1 MTQQINHFIRDVYNK
16 NFSQAGDRLNSIM
29 MSRVNERLNDEKV
42 RLANTMFQKAGSDE
56 DV

>member
-1 MTQQINHFIRDVYNK
+1 MSQQINHFISDVYNK
-16 NFSQAGDRLNSIM
+16 NFSQASNRLNSIM

-56 DV
+56 DF

>member
-1 MTQQINHFIRDVYNK
+1 MSQQINHFISDVYNK
-16 NFSQAGDRLNSIM
+16 NFSQASNRLNSIM

>member
-1 MTQQINHFIRDVYNK
+1 MTQQINHFISDIYNK
-16 NFSQAGDRLNSIM
+16 NFSQAGNRLNSIM

>member
-1 MTQQINHFIRDVYNK
+1 MTQQINHFISDIYNK

>member
-1 MTQQINHFIRDVYNK
+1 MSQQINHFISDVYNK

>member
-1 MTQQINHFIRDVYNK
+1 MTQQINHFVSDVYNK

>member
-1 MTQQINHFIRDVYNK
+1 MTQQINHFISDVYNK
-16 NFSQAGDRLNSIM
+16 NFSQAGNRLNSIM

>member
-1 MTQQINHFIRDVYNK
+1 MTQQINHFISDVYNK